1 FFETSIF
8 LSKDFGNFFD
18 KVLFVSDGQFI
29 IDSYEVNMT
38 TFVMD
43 TFKVLPEVIFTNEQ
57 ILNKENI
64 QRVFN
69 FYAEFELV
77 NLYKTH
83 LVKSSSIANLC
94 SPHYF
99 WMELLSIGY
108 PFVKRDLILENPSM
122 IPMVKLIDQYMNWLN
137 LDQKFEFI
145 KEDYL
150 LYFMGLNK
158 FRTKPYLKN

>member
-1 FFETSIF
+1 MLFFESSIF
-8 LSKDFGNFFD
+8 LSKEFGDFFD
-18 KVLFVSDGQFI
+18 KILFVSDGQFI
-29 IDSYEVNMT
+29 IDKYEVNMT

-43 TFKVLPEVIFTNEQ
+43 KFKVLPEVFFTNEQ

-64 QRVFN
+64 QRVSD
-69 FYAEFELV
+69 FYQEFKLLTSYKNHLV
-77 NLYKTH
+77 N
-83 LVKSSSIANLC
+83 SSATADLC

-108 PFVKRDLILENPSM
+108 PFVKRDLILENPSK

-158 FRTKPYLKN
+158 FRTKPLL